1 MTDLRRK
8 PDDGPLVPEAL
19 QAAAGWSWRVL
30 VIAAAVTA
38 LGLLAKK
45 LELALLPLLTAVLL
59 TGLLQPINGRLRK
72 LKLGRGAAATLTMLL
87 AIAVLGGVGA
97 FVANRAAAG
106 YPELVTQINDLIS
119 KTQHG
124 LINGPLKLDKDSV
137 NNVGRDI
144 SDYLGG
150 NQGQVFKG
158 AVSASRTAID
168 ALTALVLTFFLTI
181 FLLYDGRNI
190 FRWMT
195 NGFPARL
202 RPKVDEVGERMWET
216 VSGYVSG
223 TFLVATFHGVVM
235 GVTLAILGVPLVA
248 PLAVL
253 IFIGGFIPL
262 IGAVLFGGLAVLVT
276 LVTNGSTAALIVL
289 VVLLVENQIEGHV
302 LQPFVVGRH
311 VSLHPMAIAL
321 TLAGGAIIAGVPG
334 AIFGVPLVAAVN
346 AAYKALRGE
355 PPQHG
360 GVEFDKDP
368 PVGAVR

>member
-1 MTDLRRK
+1 MTEQRRK
-8 PDDGPLVPEAL
+8 PDDGPLVPETL
-19 QAAAGWSWRVL
+19 QAAAGWSWRIL

-38 LGLLAKK
+38 LGILARK
-45 LELALLPLLTAVLL
+45 LELAVLPMLTAVLL
-59 TGLLQPINGRLRK
+59 TGLLQPINSRLRK
-72 LKLGRGAAATLTMLL
+72 LRLGRGVSATLTMLL
-87 AIAVLGGVGA
+87 AVAVLGGVGA

-119 KTQHG
+119 RTQNW
-124 LINGPLKLDKDSV
+124 LINGPLNLDAKSV
-137 NNVGRDI
+137 NNVGQDI

-150 NQGQVFKG
+150 RQSEIVKG
-158 AVSASRTAID
+158 AVSAGRTALD
-168 ALTALVLTFFLTI
+168 VLTALVLTFFLTI

-223 TFLVATFHGVVM
+223 TFIVATFHGIAM
-235 GVTLAILGVPLVA
+235 GITLAIVGVPLVA

-253 IFIGGFIPL
+253 IFIGGFVPL
-262 IGAVLFGGLAVLVT
+262 IGAVVFGGLAVLVT
-276 LVTNGSTAALIVL
+276 LVTNGPTAAIVVLI
-289 VVLLVENQIEGHV
+289 VLLVENQIEGHV
-302 LQPFVVGRH
+302 LQPFIVGRH

-321 TLAGGAIIAGVPG
+321 TLAAGALLAGVPG
-334 AIFGVPLVAAVN
+334 AIFGVPLVAALN
-346 AAYKALRGE
+346 AAFKALRGE

-368 PVGAVR
+368 ERAAI